1 MYTETKLIMKITPD
15 HISLATG
22 KQLSE
27 LFDTSENTI
36 AAWAVGT
43 QEASG
48 RLINRAAAKG
58 IPKEVLVKGLDLR
71 RSRVE
76 EMAKKRRE
84 LNKHLASL
92 LPTAQAA

>member
-1 MYTETKLIMKITPD
+1 MYTETKSIMKITPE

-27 LFDTSENTI
+27 LFDASENTI
-36 AAWAVGT
+36 TAWAVGT

-48 RLINRAAAKG
+48 RLISRAAAKG

-71 RSRVE
+71 RARVE
-76 EMAKKRRE
+76 EMTRKRRE
-84 LNKHLASL
+84 LNKHLASV
-92 LPTAQAA
+92 LPTTQVA